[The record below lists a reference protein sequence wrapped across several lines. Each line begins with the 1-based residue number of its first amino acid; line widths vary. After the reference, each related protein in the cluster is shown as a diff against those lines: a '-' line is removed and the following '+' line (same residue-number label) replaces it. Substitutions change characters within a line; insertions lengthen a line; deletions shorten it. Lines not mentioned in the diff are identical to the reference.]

1 LNSPNH
7 IGQFIPGTALP
18 VVRGVQAQSL
28 NIQTYRPGEVV
39 TVDLRRL
46 MSVLRRR
53 IRLFAAAALVVMATV
68 AAVTFLTPPQY
79 QATAEVMLNR
89 RNAKVTNVD
98 GVLSALPTDSPAV
111 DTEVEILRSPQ
122 LARRVVQSLKLDRDP
137 EFNPHAHAGSAPGS
151 RVQLDRVASRLRK
164 NLDISRSGLT
174 YVIDVGF
181 KSQDP
186 AKAAAIA
193 NQFAKL
199 YLVQQVD
206 DKVKATQQAADW
218 LSGQLRQLRAQVTA
232 DETAVQQFKI
242 DNNLMSAQGATLTE
256 QEISNYNQ
264 ALAAAQ
270 TQVAED
276 DARLDTAL
284 RQLARGST
292 GDDVGEALNSPT
304 IQRLREQRAEASR
317 RVAALRTNFQDAYPE
332 LKKAR
337 NELADIDGQI
347 QAEIGRIISNL
358 DAKARVSRRRA
369 AAVAASVGG
378 AKGQLAS
385 SNRASVRLSD
395 LERNAQASR
404 ALYEGYLGRYKE
416 TSSQIGLAEADA
428 QLVSVAALPEHP
440 SSPNVPLNL
449 VLGAAL
455 AAVVGLG
462 AVALAEMLESGL
474 ATAAD
479 VEKRFNLRYLGAI
492 PALHSVVKSSRLE
505 PIDYIVE
512 RPLSGFS
519 EAFRSLLA
527 SILHGGGDPVRT
539 VAVTSAL
546 PGEGK
551 TTTAICLA
559 RAAVMQGYRVVIVDC
574 DLRRRSLERIVSPS
588 PKIGLL
594 EVLSGDVQL
603 EQALV
608 KDTRTD
614 ADILPLS
621 QAPISLKD
629 VFGSAAMDQLLQTLR
644 SQYDLVVLDTA
655 PVVPV
660 ADSRV
665 LARKAD
671 FVAVV
676 ARWRSTPYQAIQ
688 GALQL
693 LSDNNVAI
701 GGMVLN
707 QVDMSQQMRHGYGD
721 LAYYFSSY
729 RNYYLESGDRE
740 PA

>member
-122 LARRVVQSLKLDRDP
+122 LARRVVQSLKLDHDP

-740 PA
+740 SA